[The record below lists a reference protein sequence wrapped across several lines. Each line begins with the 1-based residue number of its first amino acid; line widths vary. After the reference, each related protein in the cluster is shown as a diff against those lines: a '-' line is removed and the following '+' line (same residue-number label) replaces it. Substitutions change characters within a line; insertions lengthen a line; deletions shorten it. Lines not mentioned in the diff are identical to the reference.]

1 MVAAQ
6 DREIHK
12 ACNPNTNRAVF
23 CLFVCLFVCY
33 FSIVAFGDMLKV
45 LRFVAPS
52 TNGHD

>member
-12 ACNPNTNRAVF
+12 ACNPNTNRTF
-23 CLFVCLFVCY
+23 FVCLFVFY
-33 FSIVAFGDMLKV
+33 FSIVAFGGMLKV